1 MYFEFW
7 NYFLHLLWHFY
18 SLSEPK
24 KKLKIIIKKK
34 FTTNFHF
41 FNRFTQAPT
50 PLSKQPKSTKHD
62 KRFLLRLPK
71 FGKFMVLSL
80 GCSSITFQFHGTNKW
95 LYVTSYPWP
104 WIKNLSVER
113 DLSKGSLIT
122 VPSESKK
129 LSFDQCFLYVYG

>member
-1 MYFEFW
+1 MYLVQCILSFGITSYI
-7 NYFLHLLWHFY
+7 YFGIFTAFQNL
-18 SLSEPK
+18 K

-62 KRFLLRLPK
+62 KRFLSRLPK

-80 GCSSITFQFHGTNKW
+80 GCSSITFQFHGTNK
-95 LYVTSYPWP
+95 
-104 WIKNLSVER
+104 
-113 DLSKGSLIT
+113 
-122 VPSESKK
+122 
-129 LSFDQCFLYVYG
+129 